1 MAVVVKTLQ
10 SSKLKYKHHYLLS
23 NSSKPGKLNEIRNLN
38 ENVFNLSPTQ
48 ALLLNYL
55 RRYAQR
61 KETNGWWLL
70 QLKEAG
76 RMSKGARLALLA
88 VGRASMA
95 DGRAPMADGKV

>member
-1 MAVVVKTLQ
+1 M
-10 SSKLKYKHHYLLS
+10 LKEK
-23 NSSKPGKLNEIRNLN
+23 KID
-38 ENVFNLSPTQ
+38 
-48 ALLLNYL
+48 
-55 RRYAQR
+55 
-61 KETNGWWLL
+61 GWWLL